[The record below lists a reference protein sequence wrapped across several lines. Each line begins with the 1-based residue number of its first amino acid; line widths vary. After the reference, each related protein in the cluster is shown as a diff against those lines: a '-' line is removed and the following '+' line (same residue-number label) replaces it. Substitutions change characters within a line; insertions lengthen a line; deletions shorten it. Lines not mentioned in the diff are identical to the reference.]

1 MEEPRICVGIMGGE
15 MVDFV
20 LKGRFV
26 CGGMA
31 VEGEERAEARNGKVW
46 WNGRLMDE
54 VVFVACDGDG
64 RFELEGVT
72 IGVDFHWERREKQRF
87 AGALRL
93 IVSED
98 DKGRLIAVNEIG
110 IEEYLKSVI
119 SSEMSANA
127 SEALLMAH
135 AVISRSWLLRQLA
148 DRGKHS
154 GAMTGGKGCVVVDG
168 EMVDELVRWYDRE
181 DHRQFDVCAD
191 DHCQRYQGVTRQTT
205 EAVEKA
211 VDATRGM
218 VLTWNGEV
226 CDARFSKCCGGVTE
240 LFENCWEETPH
251 PYLERVEDCDGHGS
265 DFCDTDDDEVLRQ
278 VLNDYDRETKDFY
291 RWEVRYGADEFSEL
305 IRRRSGID
313 FGRVIEIE
321 PLERGVSG
329 RIVRLLIRG
338 EKRQMVVGKEL
349 ELRRWLS
356 DSHLRS
362 SAFDVVCE
370 GGDFVLRGKGWGH
383 GVGLCQIGAAVMGA
397 KGYGYDEI
405 LKHYFPK
412 AELKKLY

>member
-26 CGGMA
+26 CGGIA
-31 VEGEERAEARNGKVW
+31 VEGEERAEARDGKVW

-349 ELRRWLS
+349 EIRRWLS

-362 SAFDVVCE
+362 SAFDVGCE

>member
-15 MVDFV
+15 MVYFV

-31 VEGEERAEARNGKVW
+31 VEGEERAEARDGKVW

-338 EKRQMVVGKEL
+338 EKRQMVVGQEW
-349 ELRRWLS
+349 EIRRWPS

-362 SAFDVVCE
+362 SAFDVGCE

>member
-349 ELRRWLS
+349 EIRRWLS

-362 SAFDVVCE
+362 SAFDVVCA

>member
-31 VEGEERAEARNGKVW
+31 VEGEERAEARDGKVW

-211 VDATRGM
+211 VDATRGV

-349 ELRRWLS
+349 EIRRWLS

-362 SAFDVVCE
+362 SAFDVVWE

>member
-31 VEGEERAEARNGKVW
+31 VEGEERAEARDGKVW

-154 GAMTGGKGCVVVDG
+154 GAMTGGKDVWLWMGKWLTNLLDG
-168 EMVDELVRWYDRE
+168 MTGKTTGSLMFVPMTIANVTKGLPDR
-181 DHRQFDVCAD
+181 Q
-191 DHCQRYQGVTRQTT
+191 
-205 EAVEKA
+205 
-211 VDATRGM
+211 
-218 VLTWNGEV
+218 
-226 CDARFSKCCGGVTE
+226 
-240 LFENCWEETPH
+240 P
-251 PYLERVEDCDGHGS
+251 
-265 DFCDTDDDEVLRQ
+265 
-278 VLNDYDRETKDFY
+278 
-291 RWEVRYGADEFSEL
+291 
-305 IRRRSGID
+305 
-313 FGRVIEIE
+313 
-321 PLERGVSG
+321 
-329 RIVRLLIRG
+329 
-338 EKRQMVVGKEL
+338 
-349 ELRRWLS
+349 RRWK
-356 DSHLRS
+356 R
-362 SAFDVVCE
+362 
-370 GGDFVLRGKGWGH
+370 R
-383 GVGLCQIGAAVMGA
+383 
-397 KGYGYDEI
+397 
-405 LKHYFPK
+405 
-412 AELKKLY
+412 

>member
-15 MVDFV
+15 MVYFV

-31 VEGEERAEARNGKVW
+31 VEGEERAEARDGKVW

-349 ELRRWLS
+349 EIRRWLS
-356 DSHLRS
+356 DSQLRS

>member
-26 CGGMA
+26 CCGMA
-31 VEGEERAEARNGKVW
+31 VEGEERAEARDGKVW

-168 EMVDELVRWYDRE
+168 ERVDELVRWYDRE

-211 VDATRGM
+211 VDATRGI

-349 ELRRWLS
+349 EIRRWGAGS
-356 DSHLRS
+356 PVRS
-362 SAFDVVCE
+362 SAFDGGCG

>member
-349 ELRRWLS
+349 EIRRWLS

-362 SAFDVVCE
+362 SAFDVGCE